1 MHPWKKDIQI
11 PTTKLTHAQT
21 LTYTRMHACM
31 HTHILVYTH
40 GRKAKGATACLAVG
54 EGHLPSR
61 PQADL
66 RGRTREQDT
75 TWIKHMASAMHP
87 APKCCRGRSTK
98 RQNASM
104 VGVQVCA
111 YKCARRASVMH
122 AAASVSNAGWL
133 THDRLMAET
142 WLTHCLGELT
152 HGDCWAAHS
161 LRKPTHVAGW
171 LIHGLTHSLSG
182 LTHD

>member
-21 LTYTRMHACM
+21 LTYTRMHACI

-104 VGVQVCA
+104 VC
-111 YKCARRASVMH
+111 KCARTSVQEGHLRCMHRGREPFAPAWGVGRQANVAPIAGLRCLETAQRGTRRASV
-122 AAASVSNAGWL
+122 S
-133 THDRLMAET
+133 D
-142 WLTHCLGELT
+142 
-152 HGDCWAAHS
+152 
-161 LRKPTHVAGW
+161 
-171 LIHGLTHSLSG
+171 
-182 LTHD
+182 